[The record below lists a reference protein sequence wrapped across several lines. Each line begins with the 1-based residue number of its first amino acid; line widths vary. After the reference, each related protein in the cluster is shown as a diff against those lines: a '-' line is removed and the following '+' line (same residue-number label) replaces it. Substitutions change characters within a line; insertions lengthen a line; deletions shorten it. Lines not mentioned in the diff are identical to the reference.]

1 MATYTSSSGR
11 YTTTL
16 TITQGTQDIAT
27 NSSVVNWSLTL
38 VSDGGTLWHYDD
50 TCPWNVKINGTT
62 VNSGTFSY
70 DLRSGGTQTVLSR
83 SGTTTI
89 THDSDGTKTISVS
102 GYTNMDNPSYV
113 SPMTASGNFT
123 LTTIPRASDV
133 SVTSSYTIANTTG
146 SLSATIS
153 PKASFYHRW
162 KWTVGSYTSGWTNL
176 TQSSSSQTISV
187 TNTNLLGKLPTSASG
202 TITFTVETHNG
213 SAYSSSTL
221 VGSSTATSALAIT
234 LTAIKPTLS
243 YSTIAVDN
251 TPISGYAI
259 RGYSTLKVTSVS
271 STGGSGTNA
280 LTVTA
285 TISGISGAT
294 MATKTLSSASG
305 SNTISNGTMTSNTLP
320 AGTSN
325 VSSGTVKFS
334 LTATD
339 SRGASTTVEKTYSA
353 TVYGYTPPVVTLN
366 AYRVNS
372 SSSTTPDG
380 AGAWVYVA
388 SCTAV
393 KGSSINN
400 TNSIVT
406 GNSATR
412 AVVTLGSTTT
422 TYTTLSSVHQKWFS
436 LAITSSGSIVLYAKD
451 TVGGTAQAQVS
462 IGNATYPII
471 LRDNGSGTVGVGI
484 GTFPNAS
491 EVDSALNVKIINKG
505 RGYYLVDS
513 AGNSYPAVYDNQSNL
528 WIGATQTASTHH
540 RGGTYISAGYNG
552 SAGNTTINVC
562 VPNASNN
569 GGTNYAVYHDNYHPL
584 ADSATRATNATY
596 EDWTETNPTSITTY
610 YVPFGAG
617 YSTNTSNRGLLSN
630 NGFSYRTQQGT
641 ASALGFSILNLGNS
655 TGSGTAG
662 NKQGAIRLYAN
673 DTTYTELR
681 SQAGGNGYIAYLPKL
696 SSAHAYLQSASSLW
710 TGTLTGGNTATITAS
725 GYSRIKV
732 FALTWGVQHVFE
744 IDLSDAGKALSGHG
758 LTDSSYPFQGG
769 SVVVHRDG
777 AGTSGGSIM
786 YYSVSCKVSS
796 DKKTIWVTSIG
807 YSSLGTSFNAFT
819 TRLNNSEYYVYKVE
833 GMY

>member
-16 TITQGTQDIAT
+16 TITQGTQNIAT
-27 NSSVVNWSLTL
+27 NSSVVNWSLSVL
-38 VSDGGTLWHYDD
+38 SDGGTIYHWDD

-62 VNSGTFSY
+62 VDSGTFSY
-70 DLRSGGTQTVLSR
+70 DLRSGGTQTVMSR
-83 SGTTTI
+83 SGTTTVV
-89 THDSDGTKTISVS
+89 HDNDGTKTVSVS
-102 GYTNMDNPSYV
+102 AYVDMDNPSFV

-133 SVTSSYTIANTTG
+133 SVASTYTIANTTG

-162 KWTVGSYTSGWTNL
+162 KWTVGSYTSNWTTL
-176 TQSSSSQTISV
+176 GQSSSSQTISV

-202 TITFTVETHNG
+202 SITFTVETHNG

-221 VGSSTATSALAIT
+221 VGSSTATSTLAIT

-243 YSTIAVDN
+243 YNTIAVDSS
-251 TPISGYAI
+251 PISGYAI

-388 SCTAV
+388 SCTAT

-400 TNSIVT
+400 QNSIVT

-491 EVDSALNVKIINKG
+491 EVDSSLNIKLINKS
-505 RGYYLVDS
+505 RGYFLTDSTGYLYPS
-513 AGNSYPAVYDNQSNL
+513 AYDNGTNL
-528 WIGATQTASTHH
+528 WIGATETASTHH
-540 RGGTYISAGYNG
+540 RGKTYISTGYDG
-552 SAGNTTINVC
+552 SAGNTTINVS
-562 VPNASNN
+562 VPNATNTGAS
-569 GGTNYAVYHDNYHPL
+569 NYAVYHANYHPL
-584 ADSATRATNATY
+584 ADRATNATY
-596 EDWTETNPTSITTY
+596 EDWTETNPSSLTNY
-610 YVPFGAG
+610 YLPFGAG

-630 NGFSYRTQQGT
+630 NGIWYRTRQGT
-641 ASALGFSILNLGNS
+641 ASVLGYSILNLGN
-655 TGSGTAG
+655 TTASGTAG
-662 NKQGAIRLYAN
+662 NKRGQLRLYADDASYTDICSQTGGGGAVAFLPKIATDSYLQCSKSIWTGSLTGTN
-673 DTTYTELR
+673 SINLDISPYKRIRIYALYATDRQMIWEVDVTQLHASTQYRCNHCEISWLDSAWFHTIFETFISKAKFTLSNVYNMDMSGTTYAQN
-681 SQAGGNGYIAYLPKL
+681 SN
-696 SSAHAYLQSASSLW
+696 ASYK
-710 TGTLTGGNTATITAS
+710 I
-725 GYSRIKV
+725 Y
-732 FALTWGVQHVFE
+732 Q
-744 IDLSDAGKALSGHG
+744 IDG
-758 LTDSSYPFQGG
+758 
-769 SVVVHRDG
+769 
-777 AGTSGGSIM
+777 I
-786 YYSVSCKVSS
+786 
-796 DKKTIWVTSIG
+796 I
-807 YSSLGTSFNAFT
+807 
-819 TRLNNSEYYVYKVE
+819 
-833 GMY
+833 

>member
-1 MATYTSSSGR
+1 MATYTSTSGR

-16 TITQGTQDIAT
+16 TITQGTQNIAT
-27 NSSVVNWSLTL
+27 NSSVVNWSLSVL
-38 VSDGGTLWHYDD
+38 SDGGTIYHWND

-62 VNSGTFSY
+62 VDSGTFSY
-70 DLRSGGTQTVLSR
+70 DLRSGGTQTVMSR
-83 SGTTTI
+83 SGTTTVV
-89 THDSDGTKTISVS
+89 HDNDGTKTVSVS
-102 GYTNMDNPSYV
+102 AYVDMDNPSFV

-133 SVTSSYTIANTTG
+133 SVASSYTIANTTG

-162 KWTVGSYTSGWTNL
+162 KWTVDSYTSNWTTL
-176 TQSSSSQTISV
+176 GQSSSSQTISV
-187 TNTNLLGKLPTSASG
+187 TNTNLLARLPTSASG
-202 TITFTVETHNG
+202 SITFTVETHNG

-221 VGSSTATSALAIT
+221 VGSSTATSTLAIT

-243 YSTIAVDN
+243 YSTIAVDSSS
-251 TPISGYAI
+251 PISGYAI

-388 SCTAV
+388 SCTATR
-393 KGSSINN
+393 GSSINN
-400 TNSIVT
+400 QNSIVT

-436 LAITSSGSIVLYAKD
+436 LAITSSGTIVLYAKD

-471 LRDNGSGTVGVGI
+471 LRDNGSGVVGVGI
-484 GTFPNAS
+484 GMFPEENK
-491 EVDSALNVKIINKG
+491 VQSALPISMQNLGWFEGAEMHTGSLTYEGNVYNGVHSIAGKLFFSSSNTASGNKAINVMNNAGTYKDIVS
-505 RGYYLVDS
+505 VD
-513 AGNSYPAVYDNQSNL
+513 QSNN
-528 WIGATQTASTHH
+528 ATFVGNATSATYVKKTNTNPSSATNYSVGFLATGST
-540 RGGTYISAGYNG
+540 
-552 SAGNTTINVC
+552 GN
-562 VPNASNN
+562 
-569 GGTNYAVYHDNYHPL
+569 NYAVRDNNGLIYRTL
-584 ADSATRATNATY
+584 EGT
-596 EDWTETNPTSITTY
+596 TETT
-610 YVPFGAG
+610 GMAEL
-617 YSTNTSNRGLLSN
+617 R
-630 NGFSYRTQQGT
+630 
-641 ASALGFSILNLGNS
+641 LGNN
-655 TGSGTAG
+655 TVAGTAG
-662 NKQGAIRLYAN
+662 NKKGFIRIYSNNAYSVRVIPPDNLGGDRSMYIPNSPAN
-673 DTTYTELR
+673 ATFQMATTISSSLTLK
-681 SQAGGNGYIAYLPKL
+681 GGNSTTVTNGALYSRLRISAYYGAYGYTMWEIDVSKI
-696 SSAHAYLQSASSLW
+696 
-710 TGTLTGGNTATITAS
+710 TTTATHFDHSSPIYISDPGDWYLTIFEVTCTKS
-725 GYSRIKV
+725 GNNVTLNLANVYNKRI
-732 FALTWGVQHVFE
+732 
-744 IDLSDAGKALSGHG
+744 
-758 LTDSSYPFQGG
+758 
-769 SVVVHRDG
+769 
-777 AGTSGGSIM
+777 GTSGQSTQNNNNN
-786 YYSVSCKVSS
+786 YYIYQVQ
-796 DKKTIWVTSIG
+796 G
-807 YSSLGTSFNAFT
+807 L
-819 TRLNNSEYYVYKVE
+819 
-833 GMY
+833 M

>member
-1 MATYTSSSGR
+1 MATYTSTSGR
-11 YTTTL
+11 YTATL
-16 TITQGTQDIAT
+16 TITQGTQNIAT
-27 NSSVVNWSLTL
+27 NSSVVNWSLSVL
-38 VSDGGTLWHYDD
+38 SDGGTIYHWDD

-62 VNSGTFSY
+62 VDSGTFSY
-70 DLRSGGTQTVLSR
+70 DLRSGGTQTVMSR
-83 SGTTTI
+83 SGTTTVV
-89 THDSDGTKTISVS
+89 HDDDGTKTVSVS
-102 GYTNMDNPSYV
+102 AYVDMDNPSFV

-133 SVTSSYTIANTTG
+133 SVASSYTIANTTG

-162 KWTVGSYTSGWTNL
+162 KWTVGSYTSNWTTL
-176 TQSSSSQTISV
+176 GQSSSSQTISV
-187 TNTNLLGKLPTSASG
+187 TNTNLLARLPTSASG
-202 TITFTVETHNG
+202 SITFTVETHNG

-243 YSTIAVDN
+243 YSTIAVDSSS
-251 TPISGYAI
+251 PISGYAI

-388 SCTAV
+388 SCTATR
-393 KGSSINN
+393 GSSINN
-400 TNSIVT
+400 QNSIVT

-471 LRDNGSGTVGVGI
+471 LRDNGSGVVGVGI
-484 GTFPNAS
+484 GMFPEENK
-491 EVDSALNVKIINKG
+491 VQSALPISMQNLGWFEGAEMHTGSTTYEGNVYNGAHSIAGKIFFSSSNTASGNKAMNAMNNAG
-505 RGYYLVDS
+505 TYKEVIRVD
-513 AGNSYPAVYDNQSNL
+513 QSNNCTFY
-528 WIGATQTASTHH
+528 GNAV
-540 RGGTYISAGYNG
+540 SAN
-552 SAGNTTINVC
+552 S
-562 VPNASNN
+562 
-569 GGTNYAVYHDNYHPL
+569 
-584 ADSATRATNATY
+584 ATNATNA
-596 EDWTETNPTSITTY
+596 TNA
-610 YVPFGAG
+610 V
-617 YSTNTSNRGLLSN
+617 NSNRLYVS
-630 NGFSYRTQQGT
+630 RTS
-641 ASALGFSILNLGNS
+641 ASANTDFIQNDMVVKEYQQEASDIPTTAYYHTLNIMGPDTRYATQLALGMTTRGLFYRPYINS
-655 TGSGTAG
+655 TWWDWGRA
-662 NKQGAIRLYAN
+662 
-673 DTTYTELR
+673 EL
-681 SQAGGNGYIAYLPKL
+681 SYV
-696 SSAHAYLQSASSLW
+696 LW
-710 TGTLTGGNTATITAS
+710 TGELTGGNSMTIS
-725 GYSRIKV
+725 GGRAYNRLRFYAKMADTLRLIWEVDQAQITSVTKYFNHAEPFYISNPGDYYLSMVEMTLTQGSSNNISLAFVNAKNIRI
-732 FALTWGVQHVFE
+732 
-744 IDLSDAGKALSGHG
+744 
-758 LTDSSYPFQGG
+758 
-769 SVVVHRDG
+769 
-777 AGTSGGSIM
+777 GTSQVTTQNGNTNYQIYRIDGIM
-786 YYSVSCKVSS
+786 
-796 DKKTIWVTSIG
+796 
-807 YSSLGTSFNAFT
+807 
-819 TRLNNSEYYVYKVE
+819 
-833 GMY
+833 

>member
-16 TITQGTQDIAT
+16 TITQGTQNIAT

-38 VSDGGTLWHYDD
+38 VSDGGTIFHWDS

-62 VNSGTFSY
+62 VDSGTFSY

-102 GYTNMDNPSYV
+102 GYTNMDNPSFV

-133 SVTSSYTIANTTG
+133 SVASSYTIANTTG

-187 TNTNLLGKLPTSASG
+187 TNTNLLARLPTSASG

-243 YSTIAVDN
+243 YSTIAVDSSS
-251 TPISGYAI
+251 PISGYAI

-353 TVYGYTPPVVTLN
+353 TVYGYTPPVITLN

-388 SCTAV
+388 SCTATR
-393 KGSSINN
+393 GSSINN
-400 TNSIVT
+400 QNSIVT

-491 EVDSALNVKIINKG
+491 EVDSSLNIKLINKQ
-505 RGYYLVDS
+505 RGYFLTDSTGYLYPS
-513 AGNSYPAVYDNQSNL
+513 AYDNGSNL
-528 WIGATQTASTHH
+528 WIGATETSSQHH
-540 RGGTYISAGYNG
+540 RGKTYISTGYDG
-552 SAGNTTINVC
+552 SAGNTTINVS
-562 VPNASNN
+562 VPNATNTGAS
-569 GGTNYAVYHDNYHPL
+569 NYAVYHANYHPFV
-584 ADSATRATNATY
+584 
-596 EDWTETNPTSITTY
+596 DWTETNPTSMTPYWI
-610 YVPFGAG
+610 PFGAG
-617 YSTNTSNRGLLSN
+617 HSTNTTNRGLLTN
-630 NGFSYRTQQGT
+630 DGLVYRTREGT
-641 ASALGFSILNLGNS
+641 ASEVGYAILEVGNS
-655 TGSGTAG
+655 INQGTAG
-662 NKQGAIRLYAN
+662 NKYGSVR
-673 DTTYTELR
+673 LR
-681 SQAGGNGYIAYLPKL
+681 SATTDKYSDLACRSSEANNNTCWLPGAPQGVAL
-696 SSAHAYLQSASSLW
+696 EGTRQLW
-710 TGTLTGGNTATITAS
+710 TGTKTSSANDSGTSIPNLALYKRARFYAIYKGDAS
-725 GYSRIKV
+725 MIWDADVTKIV
-732 FALTWGVQHVFE
+732 ALNKECEANHTE
-744 IDLSDAGKALSGHG
+744 LSYMSW
-758 LTDSSYPFQGG
+758 
-769 SVVVHRDG
+769 
-777 AGTSGGSIM
+777 SGGSG
-786 YYSVSCKVSS
+786 YYQTFFKVSLTPS
-796 DKKTIWVTSIG
+796 GNNMTLKFTEVRNFSVPYTGST
-807 YSSLGTSFNAFT
+807 GTAQT
-819 TRLNNSEYYVYKVE
+819 GSEDYYIYRVDGVV
-833 GMY
+833 GF

>member
-1 MATYTSSSGR
+1 MATYTSTSGR
-11 YTTTL
+11 YTATL
-16 TITQGTQDIAT
+16 TITQGTQNIAT
-27 NSSVVNWSLTL
+27 NSSVVNWSLSVL
-38 VSDGGTLWHYDD
+38 SDGGTIYHWDD

-62 VNSGTFSY
+62 VDSGTFSY
-70 DLRSGGTQTVLSR
+70 DLRSGGTQTVMSR
-83 SGTTTI
+83 SGTTTVV
-89 THDSDGTKTISVS
+89 HDDDGTKTVSVS
-102 GYTNMDNPSYV
+102 AYVDMDNPSFV

-123 LTTIPRASDV
+123 LTTIPRSSDV
-133 SVTSSYTIANTTG
+133 SVASSYTIANTTG

-162 KWTVGSYTSGWTNL
+162 KWTVGSYTSNWTTL
-176 TQSSSSQTISV
+176 GKSSSLQTISV
-187 TNTNLLGKLPTSASG
+187 TNTNLLARLPTSASG
-202 TITFTVETHNG
+202 SITFTVETHNG

-243 YSTIAVDN
+243 YSTIAVDSSS
-251 TPISGYAI
+251 PISGYAI

-334 LTATD
+334 LTAKD

-388 SCTAV
+388 SCTATR
-393 KGSSINN
+393 GSSINN
-400 TNSIVT
+400 QNSIVT

-471 LRDNGSGTVGVGI
+471 LRDNGSGVVGVGI
-484 GTFPNAS
+484 GMFPEENK
-491 EVDSALNVKIINKG
+491 VQSALPISMQNLGWFEGAEMHTGSLTYEGNVYNGVHSIAGKLFFSSSNTASGNKAINVMNNAGTYKDIVS
-505 RGYYLVDS
+505 VD
-513 AGNSYPAVYDNQSNL
+513 QSNN
-528 WIGATQTASTHH
+528 ATFV
-540 RGGTYISAGYNG
+540 
-552 SAGNTTINVC
+552 GN
-562 VPNASNN
+562 
-569 GGTNYAVYHDNYHPL
+569 
-584 ADSATRATNATY
+584 ATSATNADYIYKTA
-596 EDWTETNPTSITTY
+596 TNPTSQTSYDVLFCATGSTGY
-610 YVPFGAG
+610 NYRVRDNNGLQ
-617 YSTNTSNRGLLSN
+617 YSTLEGTADTVGVAQLRIGNNTS
-630 NGFSYRTQQGT
+630 
-641 ASALGFSILNLGNS
+641 
-655 TGSGTAG
+655 SGTAG
-662 NKQGAIRLYAN
+662 NKKGQILFWTNTNLYVQVLTRDNNLGNRALYIPVLPAN
-673 DTTYTELR
+673 SDFAT
-681 SQAGGNGYIAYLPKL
+681 
-696 SSAHAYLQSASSLW
+696 
-710 TGTLTGGNTATITAS
+710 TATISSNQTLKGGGNSLTLTNGAYYRRLRVYAYYAAYGYTTWEIDVAKITTTAS
-725 GYSRIKV
+725 HFNHSCPVYVSDPGDWYLTIFEVTCTKSGNNVSLTLANVYNKRI
-732 FALTWGVQHVFE
+732 
-744 IDLSDAGKALSGHG
+744 
-758 LTDSSYPFQGG
+758 
-769 SVVVHRDG
+769 
-777 AGTSGGSIM
+777 GTSGQS
-786 YYSVSCKVSS
+786 
-796 DKKTIWVTSIG
+796 TQ
-807 YSSLGTSFNAFT
+807 
-819 TRLNNSEYYVYKVE
+819 NNSSNYYIYQVD
-833 GMY
+833 GLM

>member
-1 MATYTSSSGR
+1 MATYTSTSGR

-16 TITQGTQDIAT
+16 TITQGTQNIAT
-27 NSSVVNWSLTL
+27 NSSVVNWSLSVL
-38 VSDGGTLWHYDD
+38 SDGGTIYHWDD

-62 VNSGTFSY
+62 VDSGTFSY
-70 DLRSGGTQTVLSR
+70 DLRSGGTQTVMSR
-83 SGTTTI
+83 SGTTTVV
-89 THDSDGTKTISVS
+89 HDNDGTKTVSVS
-102 GYTNMDNPSYV
+102 AYVDMDNPSFV

-133 SVTSSYTIANTTG
+133 SVASSYTIANTTG

-162 KWTVGSYTSGWTNL
+162 KWTVGSYTSNWTTL
-176 TQSSSSQTISV
+176 GQSSSSQTISV
-187 TNTNLLGKLPTSASG
+187 TNTNLLARLPTSASG
-202 TITFTVETHNG
+202 SITFTVETHNG

-221 VGSSTATSALAIT
+221 VGSSTATSTLAIT

-243 YSTIAVDN
+243 YSTIAVDSSS
-251 TPISGYAI
+251 PISGYAI

-372 SSSTTPDG
+372 SSSTKPDG

-388 SCTAV
+388 SCTATR
-393 KGSSINN
+393 GSSINN
-400 TNSIVT
+400 QNSIVT

-471 LRDNGSGTVGVGI
+471 LRDNGSGVVGVGI
-484 GTFPNAS
+484 GMFPEANVLNSSLIMKVNAS
-491 EVDSALNVKIINKG
+491 SANVETKDTN
-505 RGYYLVDS
+505 
-513 AGNSYPAVYDNQSNL
+513 
-528 WIGATQTASTHH
+528 
-540 RGGTYISAGYNG
+540 
-552 SAGNTTINVC
+552 
-562 VPNASNN
+562 NN
-569 GGTNYAVYHDNYHPL
+569 GNCFIGWGAGHQNHGVYSYGYSPDGTSWT
-584 ADSATRATNATY
+584 ADGKWIAYRNSTGDIILNGNADTATSATNADYIYKTA
-596 EDWTETNPTSITTY
+596 TNPTSQTSYDVLFCATGSTGY
-610 YVPFGAG
+610 DYRVRDNNGLQ
-617 YSTNTSNRGLLSN
+617 YSTLEGTADTVGVAQLRIGNNTS
-630 NGFSYRTQQGT
+630 
-641 ASALGFSILNLGNS
+641 
-655 TGSGTAG
+655 SGTAG
-662 NKQGAIRLYAN
+662 NKKGQILFWTNTNLYVQVLTRDNNLGNRTLYIPVLPAN
-673 DTTYTELR
+673 SDFAT
-681 SQAGGNGYIAYLPKL
+681 
-696 SSAHAYLQSASSLW
+696 
-710 TGTLTGGNTATITAS
+710 TATISSNQTLKGGGNSLTLTNGAYYRRLRVYAYYAAYGYTTWEIDVAKITTTAS
-725 GYSRIKV
+725 HFNHSCPVYVSDPGDWYLTIFEVTCTKSGNNVSLTLANVYNKRI
-732 FALTWGVQHVFE
+732 
-744 IDLSDAGKALSGHG
+744 
-758 LTDSSYPFQGG
+758 
-769 SVVVHRDG
+769 
-777 AGTSGGSIM
+777 GTSGQS
-786 YYSVSCKVSS
+786 
-796 DKKTIWVTSIG
+796 TQ
-807 YSSLGTSFNAFT
+807 
-819 TRLNNSEYYVYKVE
+819 NNSSNYYIYQVD
-833 GMY
+833 GLM